1 MTQGPVR
8 APSSRFDRGGLLRTP
23 ARMQAI
29 GLEKAVEQL
38 DCD

>member
-1 MTQGPVR
+1 MTKGRVL

-29 GLEKAVEQL
+29 GLEQAVEEL
-38 DCD
+38 DCY